1 MTINPVYIDIESC
14 NKTNMCVHNVIKG
27 YDELSREVLDTKY
40 TYDCNDNCDYT
51 EPSNSIQ
58 TDHDDLTIMHLNIR
72 GLYSKLG
79 QLTYLID
86 HLLANSVPDV
96 VTLCETWL
104 SKHTPNFI
112 IPGYKVYRS
121 DRLARKGGGVCILVR
136 QGLISR
142 EITDIPK
149 ELNGT
154 EICSVEIKT
163 SKGQLGILSLY
174 RPPNT
179 NPHIFCKTLET
190 LAKKV
195 RKNCKEIIVGLDHN
209 LDFLKSNKHNPTND
223 FIEKVL
229 DLNLLLSITRPTRIT
244 KSTATLIDNILV
256 DHRHCES
263 LESYVITDDISD
275 HLPCVTIL
283 KEILINKHSKVTI
296 NCRDTHEKCIK
307 RLQESLCDQE
317 WGNLYTGEHDV
328 NSLAEQ
334 FHSTLCSRIDR
345 FCPERKRLVNYS
357 KLRHE
362 PWLTNGIMTSIS
374 KSKKLYK
381 ATLCKNVKEEMLD
394 KYHRYNKQLQK
405 VKRASKKLYYQTKC
419 NEFRSNT
426 RKLWKTI
433 NKLCNSQND
442 KSSVVSLLKIG
453 DRRCGNSQLI
463 ADEFGNYFS
472 NVGESYA
479 KKIKKSNK
487 NIHDYLGMIQNSQ
500 KSIFME
506 PCTVVETKRLLTSLP
521 NKGSSGVDN
530 INNILLKKIANE
542 VATPLTHLINS
553 SIEQGV
559 FPDIMKCALVV
570 PLYKAKS
577 REDVTNYRPISLL
590 MTLSKVIEKVVYKRV
605 YNYLHS
611 TGQLYESQY
620 GFCNNHSCEHTI
632 GELLGNIVKNQQ
644 LGKDTVSIMLDL
656 SKAFDTLQHTVIFQ
670 KLEKYGI
677 RGPALAWFKSYLTN
691 RTLCVKCTDQN
702 RDNHIS
708 KRHKVL
714 YGMPQGSCM
723 GPLIFLVFC
732 NDLHLHLQ
740 FMESIQ
746 FTDDTMM
753 YLGHSNLNYLRFFLE
768 TDMLNINDWF
778 CANKL
783 TLNIEKTVVLH
794 FTRKSSKCTRLETI
808 EIGSLKLK
816 VATFAKFLGLW
827 IDEHLNWKEHVR

>member
-1 MTINPVYIDIESC
+1 M
-14 NKTNMCVHNVIKG
+14 
-27 YDELSREVLDTKY
+27 
-40 TYDCNDNCDYT
+40 
-51 EPSNSIQ
+51 
-58 TDHDDLTIMHLNIR
+58 
-72 GLYSKLG
+72 
-79 QLTYLID
+79 
-86 HLLANSVPDV
+86 
-96 VTLCETWL
+96 
-104 SKHTPNFI
+104 SKHTPNFT
-112 IPGYKVYRS
+112 IPGYKIYRS
-121 DRLARKGGGVCILVR
+121 DRLARKGGGVCVLVK

-142 EITDIPK
+142 EISDIPK

-163 SKGQLGILSLY
+163 AKGQLGVLSLY

-179 NPHIFCKTLET
+179 NPQHFGKTLET
-190 LAKKV
+190 LVKKT
-195 RKNCKEIIVGLDHN
+195 RKHCREIVMGLDHN

-229 DLNLLLSITRPTRIT
+229 DFNLLPSITRPTRIT
-244 KSTATLIDNILV
+244 KNTATLIDNILV
-256 DHRHCES
+256 DHKHCES

-275 HLPCVTIL
+275 HLPCVTVL
-283 KEILINKHSKVTI
+283 KEMLINKHSMVTI
-296 NCRDTHEKCIK
+296 NCRDTWEKCIK
-307 RLQESLCDQE
+307 RLQQSLIDQE
-317 WGNLYTGEHDV
+317 WDNLYIDGQDV
-328 NSLAEQ
+328 NSLAEK
-334 FHSTLCSRIDR
+334 FHSTLCNKIDR
-345 FCPERKRLVNYS
+345 FCPERKRRVKYS

-362 PWLTNGIMTSIS
+362 PWVTSGIMTSIT

-381 ATLCKNVKEEMLD
+381 ATLCNNANTKMLD
-394 KYHRYNKQLQK
+394 RYHKYNKQLQK
-405 VKRASKKLYYQTKC
+405 IKRASKKMYYQTKC
-419 NEFRSNT
+419 IEFRSNT

-442 KSSVVSLLKIG
+442 KSSVISLLKIG

-479 KKIKKSNK
+479 NKITQSNK
-487 NIHDYLGMIQNSQ
+487 NIREYLNMMQNSK

-506 PCTVVETKRLLTSLP
+506 PCTEIETKKLLASLP

-542 VATPLTHLINS
+542 IATPLTHLVNS

-559 FPDIMKCALVV
+559 FPDIMKCALVI

-577 REDVTNYRPISLL
+577 REEVTNYRPISLL

-620 GFCNNHSCEHTI
+620 GFRNNHSCEHAI
-632 GELLGNIVKNQQ
+632 GEMLGNIVKNQQ
-644 LGKDTVSIMLDL
+644 LRKDTVSIMLDL
-656 SKAFDTLQHTVIFQ
+656 SKAFDTLQHSVIFQ

-677 RGPALAWFKSYLTN
+677 RGPVLAWFKSYLTN

-702 RDNHIS
+702 GDKYIS
-708 KRHKVL
+708 EKHEVR
-714 YGMPQGSCM
+714 YGAPQGSCM

-746 FTDDTMM
+746 FTDDTTM
-753 YLGHSNLNYLRFFLE
+753 YLGHSNLNYLRFCLE
-768 TDMLNINDWF
+768 TDMLNISDWF

-783 TLNIEKTVVLH
+783 TLNIDKTVVLH
-794 FTRKSSKCTRLETI
+794 FTRKSRKCSRLEVI
-808 EIGSLKLK
+808 EVGPLKLK

-827 IDEHLNWKEHVR
+827 IDENLNWKEHVR